1 MRGATVTNQKLMR
14 TGLILAL
21 LCVGMLPRATR
32 AGDDNMEQLQA
43 MEKLVKSADRPDC
56 PELAGAS
63 AWINT
68 EKPIT
73 LADLKGKVVLLDFW
87 TFG

>member
-1 MRGATVTNQKLMR
+1 MITRLKFTCA
-14 TGLILAL
+14 GLILAL
-21 LCVGMLPRATR
+21 LCLGVLPRVAH
-32 AGDDNMEQLQA
+32 AGDANMEQLQA
-43 MEKLVKSADRPDC
+43 MEKLARSDDRPAC

-73 LADLKGKVVLLDFW
+73 LADLKGKVVLIDFW